1 MRITRFR
8 TTRSRDEDKFR
19 SCKQMNR
26 ERTISRRRF
35 LRASAAGIAGLGAST
50 LLYALRWEPHWL
62 ELVERR
68 LPIANLPDGLV
79 GARLVQLSDLHIGR
93 RVSESYLLHTF
104 ERVKDL
110 APEIVIYTGDFTCYS
125 EDVFDRVQRLFPH
138 LPLGSCGTV
147 GILGNHDYGPGWA
160 RPKVAH
166 RIAELAGEAG
176 VRVLRN
182 EVVEIDGLQIV
193 GLDDLWARR
202 FEPGNAW
209 PFLNPKRASVVLSH
223 NPDTVDEPVWGA
235 YAGWILA
242 GHTHGGQCKPPFLP
256 PPILP
261 VRNRRYTSGEFTLT
275 GGRRMYINRGVGHLL
290 RARFNVRPEVT
301 VHQLV
306 SESGSY
312 GGPVAD

>member
-1 MRITRFR
+1 MRISRFR

-19 SCKQMNR
+19 SCKHMNR
-26 ERTISRRRF
+26 DRTISRRRF
-35 LRASAAGIAGLGAST
+35 LRASAACVAGLGAST

-125 EDVFDRVQRLFPH
+125 EDVFARVQRLFPH
-138 LPLGSCGTV
+138 LPLGSRGTV

-160 RPKVAH
+160 RPRVAD

-182 EVVEIDGLQIV
+182 EVVEIEGLQIV

-202 FEPGNAW
+202 FEPGHAW
-209 PFLNPKRASVVLSH
+209 HFLNPKRASVVLSH

-261 VRNRRYTSGEFTLT
+261 VRNRCYTSGEFTLT

-301 VHQLV
+301 VHQLE

-312 GGPVAD
+312 GRLVAG

>member
-1 MRITRFR
+1 LSPPDLEF
-8 TTRSRDEDKFR
+8 DH
-19 SCKQMNR
+19 
-26 ERTISRRRF
+26 
-35 LRASAAGIAGLGAST
+35 
-50 LLYALRWEPHWL
+50 ALRWEPHWL

-79 GARLVQLSDLHIGR
+79 GARLVQLSDLHIGQ

-125 EDVFDRVQRLFPH
+125 EDVFARVQRLFPH
-138 LPLGSCGTV
+138 LPLGSHGTV

-160 RPKVAH
+160 RPQVAH

-202 FEPGNAW
+202 FEPGHAW

-223 NPDTVDEPVWGA
+223 NPDTADEPVWGA

-261 VRNRRYTSGEFTLT
+261 VQNRRYTSGEFTLI
-275 GGRRMYINRGVGHLL
+275 GLRDIGAGYEINRLIQDPRL
-290 RARFNVRPEVT
+290 PEPIQVRNEGWCRWWDLNP
-301 VHQLV
+301 HDFL
-306 SESGSY
+306 
-312 GGPVAD
+312 

>member
-1 MRITRFR
+1 M
-8 TTRSRDEDKFR
+8 
-19 SCKQMNR
+19 
-26 ERTISRRRF
+26 
-35 LRASAAGIAGLGAST
+35 
-50 LLYALRWEPHWL
+50 LLYAWRWEPHWL
-62 ELVERR
+62 ERVERR
-68 LPIANLPDGLV
+68 LPIANLPEGLA

-93 RVSESYLLHTF
+93 RVSESYLIHTF
-104 ERVKDL
+104 ERVKAL
-110 APEIVIYTGDFTCYS
+110 APEIVVYTGDFTCYS
-125 EDVFDRVQRLFPH
+125 EDVFARAQRLFPR
-138 LPLGSCGTV
+138 LPLGSRGTV

-160 RPKVAH
+160 RRDVAD
-166 RIAELAGEAG
+166 RIAALAGEAG

-182 EVVEIDGLQIV
+182 EVAEIEGLQLV

-202 FEPGNAW
+202 FEPSRAW
-209 PFLNPKRASVVLSH
+209 AFLRPDRASVVLSH
-223 NPDTVDEPVWGA
+223 NPDTADEPVWDG

-275 GGRRMYINRGVGHLL
+275 NGRRMYINRGVGHLL

-306 SESGSY
+306 TG
-312 GGPVAD
+312 